1 MKKLILVVIAF
12 GMFILSGCAMTPTD
26 DIKIVAEADPK
37 VNFSGYK
44 SYAWLG
50 TVEVMN
56 DPNGQWKKPGF
67 DVDAEVR
74 FLIDRE
80 LRKRGLSESTGRP
93 DMIVA
98 YAMGVNMD
106 ALQVKENPETKVKML
121 KNVPKG
127 ALMIMVI
134 DPETKFV
141 MWVGAAKAEVQKKAD
156 KAVIKA
162 RLDYAVTKM
171 LGKIPK

>member
-1 MKKLILVVIAF
+1 MKKITILLIALGF
-12 GMFILSGCAMTPTD
+12 SLLSACAMTPTD
-26 DIKIVAEADPK
+26 DIKIVSESDPK

-50 TVEVMN
+50 SVEVLN

-67 DVDAEVR
+67 DVDTEIR

-80 LRKRGLSESTGRP
+80 LRGRGLSEKTDKP

-127 ALMIMVI
+127 ALMIMII

-141 MWVGAAKAEVQKKAD
+141 MWVGAAKAEVQKSAD

-171 LGKIPK
+171 LGKMPK